1 MRVPNWGL
9 LSLVMLCSTLLYA
22 QSDRLFTPYDR
33 PPGAPGAPGTA
44 TPQPFSVPQPRH
56 VPSTA
61 PNNPPLLNRGGDRSG
76 LAPSLPSGTLAPPDG
91 KLPLLEQQ
99 LQRNSGGRITPS
111 KDAD

>member
-1 MRVPNWGL
+1 MRWPRTGL
-9 LSLVMLCSTLLYA
+9 LCLSIVCSAVVHA
-22 QSDRLFTPYDR
+22 QNDRQPTPYDR
-33 PPGAPGAPGTA
+33 PAGAPGTA

-61 PNNPPLLNRGGDRSG
+61 PNTPPLLTPGRDRSG

-91 KLPLLEQQ
+91 ELPLLQQQ
-99 LQRNSGGRITPS
+99 LRRNSQGKQPPS